1 MKRNIIIGLTILLG
15 IVVLMFVGDVITIG
29 EKLARVTHL
38 AWVEYVFY
46 GLILAAFLWLVVRP
60 IVRLHRTPE
69 LPSLNHEG
77 ATNVTELKKFGA
89 RLAENCNYISD
100 EKLRIDHQLQ
110 LRNDVQQWHDEQ
122 NLRVVID
129 REVQL
134 RLHGDATLGVRGI
147 DPLVRQWAQTVFM
160 VTAVSPSSK
169 VDTLSCLVLDYTM
182 VKELILATG
191 YRPSYPQ
198 LMRLYWRI
206 VVTAVLSWCVSEA
219 LHGVGDIR
227 PFSLFVGGVD
237 GADVAVGETV
247 VDGSDVAVDGADVA
261 VDGSDV
267 VVDASDID
275 PEAESGFSLGAILRN
290 FKIPGI
296 IAGPAIDGAV
306 NALMTLRIGYVA
318 RTYLVEGA
326 AAMHDSTARR
336 SVKRQAVVDSM
347 KNLPEVVINGSK
359 GVGTGLTKFFVTFFG
374 SPVWERYKMKGV
386 KGE

>member
-1 MKRNIIIGLTILLG
+1 MKRNIIITLVIILG
-15 IVVLMFVGDVITIG
+15 IIVLMFIGDVITIG

-38 AWVEYVFY
+38 WWVEYAFY
-46 GLILAAFLWLVVRP
+46 GVILLAFLWLVIRP
-60 IVRLHRTPE
+60 IVKLHRTPE
-69 LPSLNHEG
+69 LPSLNHDG
-77 ATNVTELKKFGA
+77 VNNVVELKKFGA
-89 RLAENCNYISD
+89 RLAENCNYIAD
-100 EKLRIDHQLQ
+100 EKLRIDHQMQ

-122 NLRVVID
+122 NLRVVVD

-134 RLHGDATLGVRGI
+134 RLHGDAALGVRGI

-169 VDTLSCLVLDYTM
+169 IDTLSCLVLDYTM

-191 YRPSYPQ
+191 YRPTYPQ

-206 VVTAVLSWCVSEA
+206 LITAVLSWCVSEA
-219 LHGVGDIR
+219 LHGVGDIH
-227 PFSLFVGGVD
+227 PFSLFSGGLD
-237 GADVAVGETV
+237 GADVNLGEV
-247 VDGSDVAVDGADVA
+247 ADGTDVA

-267 VVDASDID
+267 VVDAGDID

-318 RTYLVEGA
+318 RTYLMEGA

-336 SVKRQAVVDSM
+336 NVKRQAVVDSM

-359 GVGTGLTKFFVTFFG
+359 GVGTGLTKFFITFFG
-374 SPVWERYKMKGV
+374 SPVWEKYKAKGV
-386 KGE
+386 EE

>member
-1 MKRNIIIGLTILLG
+1 MKRNIIITLAIILG
-15 IVVLMFVGDVITIG
+15 IIVLMFIGDVITIG
-29 EKLARVTHL
+29 EKLTRVTHL
-38 AWVEYVFY
+38 WWMEYAFY
-46 GLILAAFLWLVVRP
+46 ALILMAFCWLVIRP
-60 IVRLHRTPE
+60 IVKLHRTPE

-77 ATNVTELKKFGA
+77 VNNVVELKKFGA

-100 EKLRIDHQLQ
+100 EKMRVDHQLQ
-110 LRNDVQQWHDEQ
+110 LRNNVQQWHDEQ

-134 RLHGDATLGVRGI
+134 RLHGDAALGVRGI

-191 YRPSYPQ
+191 YRPTYPQ

-206 VVTAVLSWCVSEA
+206 LITAVLSWCVSEA
-219 LHGVGDIR
+219 LHGVGDIK
-227 PFSLFVGGVD
+227 PFSLFAGGVD
-237 GADVAVGETV
+237 GADVNVGEV
-247 VDGSDVAVDGADVA
+247 ADGTEVTVDGADVA

-267 VVDASDID
+267 VVDAGDID

-318 RTYLVEGA
+318 RTYLMEGA

-336 SVKRQAVVDSM
+336 NVKRQAVVDSM
-347 KNLPEVVINGSK
+347 KNLPEVVIQGSK

-374 SPVWERYKMKGV
+374 SPVWEKYKAKNPL
-386 KGE
+386 

>member
-1 MKRNIIIGLTILLG
+1 MKRNIILTLVIILG
-15 IVVLMFVGDVITIG
+15 IIILMFIGDVITIG
-29 EKLARVTHL
+29 EKLSRASRIWWL
-38 AWVEYVFY
+38 EYAFY
-46 GLILAAFLWLVVRP
+46 GVILVAFIWLVIRP
-60 IVRLHRTPE
+60 ILKLHNTPE
-69 LPSLNHEG
+69 LPSLAHDGVN
-77 ATNVTELKKFGA
+77 NVTELKKFGA

-100 EKLRIDHQLQ
+100 EKMRIDHQLQ
-110 LRNDVQQWHDEQ
+110 LRNDVQQWHDEA

-129 REVQL
+129 KEVQL
-134 RLHGDATLGVRGI
+134 RLHGDASLGVRGI

-191 YRPSYPQ
+191 YRPTYSQ

-206 VVTAVLSWCVSEA
+206 LVTAVLSWCVSEA
-219 LHGVGDIR
+219 LHGVGDIH
-227 PFSLFVGGVD
+227 PFSIFAGGVD
-237 GADVAVGETV
+237 GADVNVGEV
-247 VDGSDVAVDGADVA
+247 ADGTDVT

-290 FKIPGI
+290 FRIPGI

-336 SVKRQAVVDSM
+336 NVKRQAVVDSM
-347 KNLPEVVINGSK
+347 KSLPQVVINGSK

-374 SPVWERYKMKGV
+374 SPVWEKYR
-386 KGE
+386 ETNAERQA

>member
-1 MKRNIIIGLTILLG
+1 MKRNIIITLAIILS
-15 IVVLMFVGDVITIG
+15 IIVLMFIGDVITIG
-29 EKLARVTHL
+29 EKLARASHIWWL
-38 AWVEYVFY
+38 EYAFY
-46 GLILAAFLWLVVRP
+46 GVILLAFIWLVIRP
-60 IVRLHRTPE
+60 ILKLHNTPE
-69 LPSLNHEG
+69 LPSLSHEG
-77 ATNVTELKKFGA
+77 ANNVAELKKFGA

-100 EKLRIDHQLQ
+100 EKMRVDHQLQ
-110 LRNDVQQWHDEQ
+110 LRNDVQQWHDEA

-129 REVQL
+129 KEVQL
-134 RLHGDATLGVRGI
+134 RLHGDSELGVRGI

-191 YRPSYPQ
+191 YRPSYSQ

-206 VVTAVLSWCVSEA
+206 LVTAVLSWCVSEA
-219 LHGVGDIR
+219 LRGVGDIH
-227 PFSLFVGGVD
+227 PFSIFAGGVD
-237 GADVAVGETV
+237 GADVNVGEV
-247 VDGSDVAVDGADVA
+247 ADGTDVA

-267 VVDASDID
+267 VVDAGDID

-336 SVKRQAVVDSM
+336 NVKRQAVVDSM
-347 KNLPEVVINGSK
+347 KNLPQVVINGSK

-374 SPVWERYKMKGV
+374 SPVWEKYRQQNA
-386 KGE
+386 EQQA

>member
-1 MKRNIIIGLTILLG
+1 MKRNIIITLVIILG
-15 IVVLMFVGDVITIG
+15 IIVLMFIGDVITIG

-38 AWVEYVFY
+38 WWVEYAFY
-46 GLILAAFLWLVVRP
+46 GVILLAFLWLVIRP
-60 IVRLHRTPE
+60 IVKLHRTPE

-77 ATNVTELKKFGA
+77 VNNVVELKKFGA
-89 RLAENCNYISD
+89 RLAENCNYIAD
-100 EKLRIDHQLQ
+100 EKLRVDHQLQ

-122 NLRVVID
+122 NLSLVVD

-134 RLHGDATLGVRGI
+134 RLHGDAALGVRGI

-169 VDTLSCLVLDYTM
+169 IDTLSCLVLDYTM

-191 YRPSYPQ
+191 YRPTYPQ

-206 VVTAVLSWCVSEA
+206 LITAVLSWCVSEA
-219 LHGVGDIR
+219 LHGVGDIH
-227 PFSLFVGGVD
+227 PFSLFSGGVD
-237 GADVAVGETV
+237 GADVNVGEV
-247 VDGSDVAVDGADVA
+247 ADGTDVA

-267 VVDASDID
+267 VVDAGDID

-318 RTYLVEGA
+318 RTYLMEGA
-326 AAMHDSTARR
+326 VAMHDSTARR
-336 SVKRQAVVDSM
+336 NVKRQAVVDSM

-374 SPVWERYKMKGV
+374 SPVWEKYKAKGA
-386 KGE
+386 EE

>member
-1 MKRNIIIGLTILLG
+1 MKRNIIITLVIILG
-15 IVVLMFVGDVITIG
+15 IIVLMFIGDVITIG

-38 AWVEYVFY
+38 WWMEYAFY
-46 GLILAAFLWLVVRP
+46 GVILLAFLLLVIRP
-60 IVRLHRTPE
+60 IVKLHRTPE

-77 ATNVTELKKFGA
+77 VNNVVELKKFGA
-89 RLAENCNYISD
+89 RLAENCNYIAD
-100 EKLRIDHQLQ
+100 EKLRVDHQLQ

-122 NLRVVID
+122 NLRVVVD

-134 RLHGDATLGVRGI
+134 RLHGDAALGVRGI

-169 VDTLSCLVLDYTM
+169 IDTLSCLVLDYTM
-182 VKELILATG
+182 VKELILAAG
-191 YRPSYPQ
+191 YRPTYPQ

-206 VVTAVLSWCVSEA
+206 LITAVLSWCVSEA
-219 LHGVGDIR
+219 LHGVGDIH
-227 PFSLFVGGVD
+227 PFSLFSGGVD
-237 GADVAVGETV
+237 GADVNVGEV
-247 VDGSDVAVDGADVA
+247 ADGTDVA

-267 VVDASDID
+267 VVDAGDID

-318 RTYLVEGA
+318 RTYLMEGA

-336 SVKRQAVVDSM
+336 NVKRQAVVDSM

-374 SPVWERYKMKGV
+374 SPVWEKYKAKGI
-386 KGE
+386 

>member
-1 MKRNIIIGLTILLG
+1 MKRNIIITLAIILS
-15 IVVLMFVGDVITIG
+15 IIVLMFIGDVITIG
-29 EKLARVTHL
+29 EKLARASHIWWL
-38 AWVEYVFY
+38 EYAFY
-46 GLILAAFLWLVVRP
+46 GVILLAFIWLVIRP
-60 IVRLHRTPE
+60 ILKLHNTPE
-69 LPSLNHEG
+69 LPSLSHEG
-77 ATNVTELKKFGA
+77 ANNVAELKKFGA

-100 EKLRIDHQLQ
+100 EKMRVDHQLQ
-110 LRNDVQQWHDEQ
+110 LRNDVQQWHDEA

-129 REVQL
+129 KEVQL
-134 RLHGDATLGVRGI
+134 RLHGDSELGVRGI

-191 YRPSYPQ
+191 YRPSYSQ

-206 VVTAVLSWCVSEA
+206 LVTAVLSWCVSEA
-219 LHGVGDIR
+219 LHGVGDIH
-227 PFSLFVGGVD
+227 PFSIFAGGVD
-237 GADVAVGETV
+237 GADVNVGEV
-247 VDGSDVAVDGADVA
+247 ADGTDVA

-267 VVDASDID
+267 VVDAGDID

-336 SVKRQAVVDSM
+336 NVKRQAVVDSM
-347 KNLPEVVINGSK
+347 KNLPQVVINGSK

-374 SPVWERYKMKGV
+374 SPVWEKYRQQNA
-386 KGE
+386 EQQA

>member
-1 MKRNIIIGLTILLG
+1 MKRNIILTLAIILG
-15 IVVLMFVGDVITIG
+15 IIVLMFIGDVITIG
-29 EKLARVTHL
+29 EKLSRASHIWWL
-38 AWVEYVFY
+38 EYAFY
-46 GLILAAFLWLVVRP
+46 GVILVAFIWLVIRP
-60 IVRLHRTPE
+60 ILKLHNTPE
-69 LPSLNHEG
+69 LPNLSHEG
-77 ATNVTELKKFGA
+77 VNNVAELKKFGA

-100 EKLRIDHQLQ
+100 EKTRVDHQLQ
-110 LRNDVQQWHDEQ
+110 LRNDVQQWHDES

-129 REVQL
+129 KEVQL
-134 RLHGDATLGVRGI
+134 RLHGDAALGVRGI

-191 YRPSYPQ
+191 YRPSYSQ

-206 VVTAVLSWCVSEA
+206 LVTAVLSWCVSEA
-219 LHGVGDIR
+219 LHGVGDIH
-227 PFSLFVGGVD
+227 PFSIFAGGVD
-237 GADVAVGETV
+237 GADVNVGEV
-247 VDGSDVAVDGADVA
+247 ADGTDVAVDGADV
-261 VDGSDV
+261 
-267 VVDASDID
+267 VVDAGDID

-326 AAMHDSTARR
+326 AVMHDSTARR
-336 SVKRQAVVDSM
+336 NVKRQVVVDSM
-347 KNLPEVVINGSK
+347 KNLPQVVINGSK

-374 SPVWERYKMKGV
+374 SPVWEKYR
-386 KGE
+386 ETNAERQA

>member
-1 MKRNIIIGLTILLG
+1 MKRNIIITLVIILG
-15 IVVLMFVGDVITIG
+15 IIVLMFIGDVITIG

-38 AWVEYVFY
+38 WWVEYAFY
-46 GLILAAFLWLVVRP
+46 GVILLAFLWLVIRP
-60 IVRLHRTPE
+60 IVKLHRTPE

-77 ATNVTELKKFGA
+77 MNNVVELKKFGA
-89 RLAENCNYISD
+89 RLAENCNYIAD
-100 EKLRIDHQLQ
+100 EKLRVDHQLQ

-122 NLRVVID
+122 NLSLVVD

-134 RLHGDATLGVRGI
+134 RLHGDAALGVRGI

-169 VDTLSCLVLDYTM
+169 IDTLSCLVLDYTM

-191 YRPSYPQ
+191 YRPTYPQ

-206 VVTAVLSWCVSEA
+206 LITAVLSWCVSEA
-219 LHGVGDIR
+219 LHGVGDIH
-227 PFSLFVGGVD
+227 PFSLFSGGVD
-237 GADVAVGETV
+237 GADVNVGEV
-247 VDGSDVAVDGADVA
+247 ADGTDVA

-267 VVDASDID
+267 VVDAGDID

-318 RTYLVEGA
+318 RTYLMEGA

-336 SVKRQAVVDSM
+336 NVKRQAVVDSM

-359 GVGTGLTKFFVTFFG
+359 GVGTGLTKFFITFFG
-374 SPVWERYKMKGV
+374 SPVWEKYKAKGV
-386 KGE
+386 ED

>member
-1 MKRNIIIGLTILLG
+1 MKRNIIITLVIILG
-15 IVVLMFVGDVITIG
+15 IIVLMFIGDVITIG

-38 AWVEYVFY
+38 WWVEYAFY
-46 GLILAAFLWLVVRP
+46 GVILLAFLWLVIRP
-60 IVRLHRTPE
+60 IVKLHRTPE
-69 LPSLNHEG
+69 LPSLNHDG
-77 ATNVTELKKFGA
+77 VNNVVELKKFGA
-89 RLAENCNYISD
+89 RLAENCNYIAD

-122 NLRVVID
+122 NLRVVVD

-134 RLHGDATLGVRGI
+134 RLHGDAALGVRGI

-169 VDTLSCLVLDYTM
+169 IDTLSCLVLDYTM

-191 YRPSYPQ
+191 YRPTYPQ

-206 VVTAVLSWCVSEA
+206 LITAVLSWCVSEA
-219 LHGVGDIR
+219 LHGVGDIH
-227 PFSLFVGGVD
+227 PFSLFSGGVD
-237 GADVAVGETV
+237 GADVNLGEV
-247 VDGSDVAVDGADVA
+247 ADGTDVA

-267 VVDASDID
+267 VVDAGDID

-306 NALMTLRIGYVA
+306 NALMTLRIGYVT
-318 RTYLVEGA
+318 RTYLMEGA

-336 SVKRQAVVDSM
+336 NVKRQAVVDSM

-359 GVGTGLTKFFVTFFG
+359 GVGTGLTKFFITFFG
-374 SPVWERYKMKGV
+374 SPVWEKYKAKGV
-386 KGE
+386 EE

>member
-1 MKRNIIIGLTILLG
+1 MKRNIIITLVIILG
-15 IVVLMFVGDVITIG
+15 IIVLMFIGDVITIG

-38 AWVEYVFY
+38 WWVEYAFY
-46 GLILAAFLWLVVRP
+46 GVILLAFLWLVIRP
-60 IVRLHRTPE
+60 IVKLHRTPE

-77 ATNVTELKKFGA
+77 VNNVVELKKFGA
-89 RLAENCNYISD
+89 RLAENCNYIAD
-100 EKLRIDHQLQ
+100 EKLRVDHQLQ

-122 NLRVVID
+122 NLSLVVD

-134 RLHGDATLGVRGI
+134 RLHGDAALGVRGI

-169 VDTLSCLVLDYTM
+169 IDTLSCLVLDYTM

-191 YRPSYPQ
+191 YRPTYPQ

-206 VVTAVLSWCVSEA
+206 LITAVLSWCVSEA
-219 LHGVGDIR
+219 LHGVGDIH
-227 PFSLFVGGVD
+227 PFSLFSGVVD
-237 GADVAVGETV
+237 GADVNVGEV
-247 VDGSDVAVDGADVA
+247 ADGTDVA

-267 VVDASDID
+267 VVDAGDID

-318 RTYLVEGA
+318 RTYLMEGA

-336 SVKRQAVVDSM
+336 NVKRQAVVDSM

-374 SPVWERYKMKGV
+374 SPVWEKYKAKGV
-386 KGE
+386 EE

>member
-1 MKRNIIIGLTILLG
+1 MKRNIIITLAIILS
-15 IVVLMFVGDVITIG
+15 IIVLMFIGDVITIG
-29 EKLARVTHL
+29 EKLARASHIWWL
-38 AWVEYVFY
+38 EYAFY
-46 GLILAAFLWLVVRP
+46 GVILLAFIWLVIRP
-60 IVRLHRTPE
+60 ILKLHNTPE
-69 LPSLNHEG
+69 LPSLLHEG
-77 ATNVTELKKFGA
+77 ANNVAELKKFGA

-100 EKLRIDHQLQ
+100 EKMRVDHQLQ
-110 LRNDVQQWHDEQ
+110 LRNDVQQWHDEA

-129 REVQL
+129 KEVQL
-134 RLHGDATLGVRGI
+134 RLHGDSELGVRGI

-191 YRPSYPQ
+191 YRPSYSQ

-206 VVTAVLSWCVSEA
+206 LVTAVLSWCVSEA
-219 LHGVGDIR
+219 LRGVGDIH
-227 PFSLFVGGVD
+227 PFSIFAGGVD
-237 GADVAVGETV
+237 GADVNVGEV
-247 VDGSDVAVDGADVA
+247 ADGTDVA

-267 VVDASDID
+267 VVDAGDID

-336 SVKRQAVVDSM
+336 NVKRQAVVDSM
-347 KNLPEVVINGSK
+347 KNLPQVVINGSK

-374 SPVWERYKMKGV
+374 SPVWEKYRQQNA
-386 KGE
+386 EQQA

>member
-1 MKRNIIIGLTILLG
+1 MKRNIIITLAIILG
-15 IVVLMFVGDVITIG
+15 IIVLMFIGDVITIG
-29 EKLARVTHL
+29 EKLSRASHIWWL
-38 AWVEYVFY
+38 EYAFY
-46 GLILAAFLWLVVRP
+46 GVILLAFIWLVIRP
-60 IVRLHRTPE
+60 IVKLHNTPE

-77 ATNVTELKKFGA
+77 VNNVVELKKFGA

-100 EKLRIDHQLQ
+100 EKLRVDHQLQ
-110 LRNDVQQWHDEQ
+110 LRNDVQQWHDET

-129 REVQL
+129 KEVQL
-134 RLHGDATLGVRGI
+134 RLQGDAALGVRGI

-191 YRPSYPQ
+191 YRPSYSQ

-206 VVTAVLSWCVSEA
+206 LVTAVLSWCVSEA
-219 LHGVGDIR
+219 LHGVGDIH
-227 PFSLFVGGVD
+227 PFSIFAGGVD
-237 GADVAVGETV
+237 GADVNVGEV
-247 VDGSDVAVDGADVA
+247 ADGTDVA

-267 VVDASDID
+267 VVDAGDID

-326 AAMHDSTARR
+326 AAMYDSTARR
-336 SVKRQAVVDSM
+336 NVKRQAVVDSM
-347 KNLPEVVINGSK
+347 KNLPQVVINGSK

-374 SPVWERYKMKGV
+374 SPVWEKYR
-386 KGE
+386 ETNAERQA

>member
-1 MKRNIIIGLTILLG
+1 MKRNIILTLAIILG
-15 IVVLMFVGDVITIG
+15 IIVLMFIGDVITIG
-29 EKLARVTHL
+29 EKLARVSHL
-38 AWVEYVFY
+38 WWMEYAFY
-46 GLILAAFLWLVVRP
+46 ALILLAFCWLVIRP
-60 IVRLHRTPE
+60 IVKLHRTPE

-77 ATNVTELKKFGA
+77 VNNVVELKKFGA

-100 EKLRIDHQLQ
+100 ERLRVDHQLQ

-134 RLHGDATLGVRGI
+134 RLHGDAVLGVRGI

-191 YRPSYPQ
+191 YRPTYSQ

-206 VVTAVLSWCVSEA
+206 LVTAVLSWCVSEA

-227 PFSLFVGGVD
+227 PFSLFAGGVD
-237 GADVAVGETV
+237 GADVALGDAA
-247 VDGSDVAVDGADVA
+247 DGTVDGADVA

-318 RTYLVEGA
+318 RTYLFEGA

-336 SVKRQAVVDSM
+336 NVKRQAVVDSM

-374 SPVWERYKMKGV
+374 SPVWERYKSKGI
-386 KGE
+386 

>member
-1 MKRNIIIGLTILLG
+1 MKRNIIITLVIILG
-15 IVVLMFVGDVITIG
+15 IIVLMFIGDVITIG

-38 AWVEYVFY
+38 WWVEYAFY
-46 GLILAAFLWLVVRP
+46 GVILLAFLWLVIRP
-60 IVRLHRTPE
+60 IVKLHRTPE
-69 LPSLNHEG
+69 LPSLNHDG
-77 ATNVTELKKFGA
+77 VNNVVELKKFGA
-89 RLAENCNYISD
+89 RLAENCNYIAD
-100 EKLRIDHQLQ
+100 EKLRVDHQLQ

-122 NLRVVID
+122 NLSLVVD

-134 RLHGDATLGVRGI
+134 RLHGDAALGVRGI

-169 VDTLSCLVLDYTM
+169 IDTLSCLVLDYTM

-191 YRPSYPQ
+191 YRPTYPQ

-206 VVTAVLSWCVSEA
+206 LITAVLSWCVSEA
-219 LHGVGDIR
+219 LHGVGDIH
-227 PFSLFVGGVD
+227 PFSLFSGVVD
-237 GADVAVGETV
+237 GADVNVGEV
-247 VDGSDVAVDGADVA
+247 ADGTDVA

-267 VVDASDID
+267 VVDAGDID

-318 RTYLVEGA
+318 RTYLMEGA

-336 SVKRQAVVDSM
+336 NVKRQAVVDSM

-374 SPVWERYKMKGV
+374 SPVWEKYKAKGV
-386 KGE
+386 EE